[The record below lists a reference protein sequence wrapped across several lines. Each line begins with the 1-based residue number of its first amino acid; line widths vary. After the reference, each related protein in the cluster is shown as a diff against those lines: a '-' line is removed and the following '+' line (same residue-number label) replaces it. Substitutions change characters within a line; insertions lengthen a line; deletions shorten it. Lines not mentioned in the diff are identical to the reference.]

1 MHCQTLTCVYVLCD
15 ERLQVSQQ
23 KETGGGGHEYSS
35 TVGRH
40 GQENPWV
47 FQPASLHETGSFR
60 FRCRHFKKITWRRV
74 IEEDNQCQPLPPTF
88 MCTMHV
94 HTHRKKCF
102 PIGTVVPPSMP
113 DNTFLYLFVSY
124 SYYHHNSIKQTLSPS
139 LMYSWKKQVLRSLT
153 EVIYLL
159 SRDEIKTRIPRPH
172 FHVLLPYCLRDA
184 CTQKAVWRVQGRV
197 RLYLRTASRF

>member
-1 MHCQTLTCVYVLCD
+1 MSTPQQWGDMDRKIHGFSNQP
-15 ERLQVSQQ
+15 VSMKRGVSGSAVDILKNNVEESDWGRQPV
-23 KETGGGGHEYSS
+23 S
-35 TVGRH
+35 TFAH
-40 GQENPWV
+40 
-47 FQPASLHETGSFR
+47 
-60 FRCRHFKKITWRRV
+60 I
-74 IEEDNQCQPLPPTF
+74 F
-88 MCTMHV
+88 MCTVHV
-94 HTHRKKCF
+94 HAHRKKCF

-124 SYYHHNSIKQTLSPS
+124 SYYHHNSIKYSLSPS

-184 CTQKAVWRVQGRV
+184 CTQKAVWRV
-197 RLYLRTASRF
+197 